1 MNFGPGTQE
10 KLEESI
16 PLNDSLKH
24 AMPVIWRKKPTE
36 DIEGK
41 ENAPYSSSSS
51 SMERKRIQYSVLAQS
66 VGMEEVEFSK
76 WLLSATPSERENMLI
91 DYKKRKEKTSNA
103 IERLL

>member
-10 KLEESI
+10 KLEESV

-41 ENAPYSSSSS
+41 ENVPYSSSSS

-76 WLLSATPSERENMLI
+76 WLLSATPSERENVLI